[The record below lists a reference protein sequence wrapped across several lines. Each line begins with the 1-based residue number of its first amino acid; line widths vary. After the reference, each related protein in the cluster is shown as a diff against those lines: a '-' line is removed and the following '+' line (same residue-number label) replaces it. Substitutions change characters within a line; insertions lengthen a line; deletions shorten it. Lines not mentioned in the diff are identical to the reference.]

1 MFRNYRH
8 NNPNPIPQRIE
19 ALRQEFKRIVR
30 EAKQLFFDDLITKA
44 RDDKDIFRIV
54 AWHKPRDRMEAPPL
68 VINGQTVIEP
78 EAKAEA
84 LRTALLER
92 NSEEEDLETGWVPTV
107 PRRRLPW
114 SSVVH
119 ADEVYKTLC
128 GSGNTSPGTDGITVR
143 MLKASWEAIK
153 TLSCG
158 SIRAASLPATIPTS
172 SDRRKWL

>member
-1 MFRNYRH
+1 MFPNYRH

-92 NSEEEDLETGWVPTV
+92 NS
-107 PRRRLPW
+107 
-114 SSVVH
+114 
-119 ADEVYKTLC
+119 
-128 GSGNTSPGTDGITVR
+128 
-143 MLKASWEAIK
+143 
-153 TLSCG
+153 
-158 SIRAASLPATIPTS
+158 
-172 SDRRKWL
+172 